1 MAKFRIRKI
10 QRGPLPY
17 RYVFLLTFVFFIFST
32 AAGLWIINKGIA
44 PTLMSY
50 ADSQTRKI
58 ASLVINKAVIKKTVN
73 VKDINNI
80 FVGIPGKNGKSS
92 GYTLKTD
99 VINRVLAETTM
110 EVQKNIKMAEKGDL
124 AALGQLT
131 EVDIETNK
139 PKNLEG
145 IIWYVPLGQ
154 ATNIALL
161 GNLGPKIPVR
171 FNAIGDVHPDVKTE
185 VKQIGINNVWID
197 ISIHLVVSIQIITPF
212 ATKITKLE
220 QTVPIGKGLI
230 EGDVPQYYNG
240 GGNSSPSIELPG
252 SGN

>member
-1 MAKFRIRKI
+1 M
-10 QRGPLPY
+10 LC
-17 RYVFLLTFVFFIFST
+17 
-32 AAGLWIINKGIA
+32 W
-44 PTLMSY
+44 
-50 ADSQTRKI
+50 
-58 ASLVINKAVIKKTVN
+58 
-73 VKDINNI
+73 
-80 FVGIPGKNGKSS
+80 
-92 GYTLKTD
+92 
-99 VINRVLAETTM
+99 E
-110 EVQKNIKMAEKGDL
+110 
-124 AALGQLT
+124 
-131 EVDIETNK
+131 
-139 PKNLEG
+139 
-145 IIWYVPLGQ
+145 IW
-154 ATNIALL
+154 A
-161 GNLGPKIPVR
+161 KIPVR

>member
-1 MAKFRIRKI
+1 M
-10 QRGPLPY
+10 PY

-80 FVGIPGKNGKSS
+80 FVGIPDKNGKSS

-161 GNLGPKIPVR
+161 GNLG
-171 FNAIGDVHPDVKTE
+171 
-185 VKQIGINNVWID
+185 Q
-197 ISIHLVVSIQIITPF
+197 
-212 ATKITKLE
+212 
-220 QTVPIGKGLI
+220 
-230 EGDVPQYYNG
+230 
-240 GGNSSPSIELPG
+240 NSC
-252 SGN
+252 